1 MSSKGIQH
9 MICERVVIINDFSLA
24 RGGAT
29 ALALLSA
36 RLFRA
41 QGLPVTLFC
50 GDDAS
55 NSELMGLGIKV
66 VPVGGKPLLE
76 QGKLQAMASGLY
88 NTKAKAA
95 LETLITQ
102 DDTPQTIYHVHAW
115 SLILS
120 PSIFSALQLVA
131 PRVVVHS
138 HDQFLACPNGV
149 FYDFQKGLS
158 CTRTPLGLSCL
169 TTHCDK
175 RSYIHKGWRVTRQAL
190 LGRSFGDQYPW
201 GAIAII
207 HPHMEQRLKTFGYA
221 NSAMVTVRNPVAPF
235 TDQRVKV
242 EDNTEFFFVG
252 RMEPDK
258 GVIELARAAQTA
270 GVQLV
275 TIGEGPL
282 STRFTQDFPTVR
294 QEGWCDKD
302 RLATLLKTARAVVMP
317 SLFAEPF
324 GMVAIEAQQSGIPV
338 IIPEN
343 AFLADEITDLG
354 LGISCNIHN
363 TDAFAQAL
371 TDLKDMPAKQIKQ
384 MSETAFANATP
395 LAMGEQAWG
404 DALLDLYAFVL
415 AKAA

>member
-1 MSSKGIQH
+1 MT
-9 MICERVVIINDFSLA
+9 CERVVIINDFSLA

-36 RLFRA
+36 RLFRDR
-41 QGLPVTLFC
+41 GLPVTLFC

-55 NSELMGLGIKV
+55 KSGDLNGLGINI

-95 LETLITQ
+95 LEALIAEQ
-102 DDTPQTIYHVHAW
+102 DTPQTIYHVHAW

-120 PSIFSALQLVA
+120 PSIFTALQPVA
-131 PRVVVHS
+131 PRVIVHS

-149 FYDFQKGLS
+149 FYDFQKGVS
-158 CTRTPLGLSCL
+158 CNRTPLGLSCM

-175 RSYIHKGWRVTRQAL
+175 RSYIHKGWRVARQAL

-207 HPHMEQRLKTFGYA
+207 HPRMEQRLKTFGYA
-221 NSAMVTVRNPVAPF
+221 NSTMVTVRNPVSPF
-235 TDQRVKV
+235 TNQRVKV
-242 EDNTEFFFVG
+242 ENNSEFFFVG

-258 GVIELARAAQTA
+258 GVVELARAAQAA

-282 STRFTQDFPTVR
+282 SAMFAEQFPEVR
-294 QEGWCDKD
+294 QEGWCDKP
-302 RLATLLKTARAVVMP
+302 RLQTLLQTARAVVMP

-338 IIPEN
+338 IIPDT
-343 AFLADEITDLG
+343 AFLAEEIAALG
-354 LGISCNIHN
+354 LGISCNIHD
-363 TDAFAQAL
+363 TDAFALAL
-371 TDLKDMPAKQIKQ
+371 TKLKDMPATQIKQ
-384 MSETAFANATP
+384 ISETAFANATP
-395 LAMGEQAWG
+395 LALDEQAWG
-404 DALLDLYAFVL
+404 DALLDLYTSVL

>member
-1 MSSKGIQH
+1 MT
-9 MICERVVIINDFSLA
+9 CERVVIINDFSLA

-36 RLFRA
+36 RLFCAR
-41 QGLPVTLFC
+41 GLPVTLFC

-55 NSELMGLGIKV
+55 NSTMDGLGIKI

-95 LETLITQ
+95 LETLIAEH
-102 DDTPQTIYHVHAW
+102 DTPQTIYHVHAW

-120 PSIFSALQLVA
+120 PSIFSALQVVA
-131 PRVVVHS
+131 PRVIVHS

-149 FYDFQKGLS
+149 FYDFQKGAS
-158 CTRTPLGLSCL
+158 CSRTPLGLSCM

-175 RSYIHKGWRVTRQAL
+175 RSYIHKGWRVARQAL

-207 HPHMEQRLKTFGYA
+207 HPRMEQRLKTFGYK
-221 NSAMVTVRNPVAPF
+221 NSNMVTVRNPVAPF
-235 TDQRVKV
+235 TNQRVKV
-242 EDNTEFFFVG
+242 ENNSAFFFVG

-258 GVIELARAAQTA
+258 GVVELARAAQTA
-270 GVQLV
+270 GVPLV

-282 STRFTQDFPTVR
+282 TAQFTQEFPAVR
-294 QEGWCDKD
+294 QEGWCDKP
-302 RLATLLKTARAVVMP
+302 RLQTLLQSARAVVMP

-338 IIPEN
+338 IIPHN
-343 AFLADEITDLG
+343 AFLADEITNLG
-354 LGISCNIHN
+354 LGLSCNIHN
-363 TDAFAQAL
+363 SDEFAQTL
-371 TDLKDMPAKQIKQ
+371 TKLKDMPATQIKQ

-395 LAMGEQAWG
+395 LALDEQAWG
-404 DALLDLYAFVL
+404 DALLDLYTSVL